1 MGVGDDANLLL
12 NWGYIVILL
21 MVKKMMTKKKMMM
34 LLLMLLM
41 LLMLL
46 LGYDAI
52 PRAELEGFMQ
62 GDVTNG
68 GE

>member
-12 NWGYIVILL
+12 NWGYIGILL
-21 MVKKMMTKKKMMM
+21 KVKKKKMMM
-34 LLLMLLM
+34 MM
-41 LLMLL
+41 LMLL

-62 GDVTNG
+62 GNVTNG